1 VEAFGQLDIAFN
13 NAGVE
18 HFAEIADLPAPD
30 FDDVV
35 ATNLRGT
42 YLGVK
47 HQIPALER
55 AGGGSIVNMSSVAGS
70 DVGVATNGAYA
81 ATKAGIE
88 GLTRTAALEAAG
100 KGIRVNAV
108 VGASIDTPTARG
120 AWESFGVEP
129 DAIAGLNPVGRLGRP
144 EDVARAVLFLSAA
157 EASYI
162 TGTMLHVDGGFA
174 VRGF

>member
-1 VEAFGQLDIAFN
+1 M
-13 NAGVE
+13 
-18 HFAEIADLPAPD
+18 P
-30 FDDVV
+30 
-35 ATNLRGT
+35 
-42 YLGVK
+42 
-47 HQIPALER
+47 
-55 AGGGSIVNMSSVAGS
+55 
-70 DVGVATNGAYA
+70 TNGAYA

-108 VGASIDTPTARG
+108 VGCSIDTPTARG
-120 AWESFGVEP
+120 AWKSFGVEP